1 MKTVKLGVICESIN
15 GLWTGKKGPFETA
28 KVVRN
33 TNFTKDCRLDL
44 SSIAILEVES
54 RQLATRRL
62 YKGDL
67 IIEKSGGGPKQPV
80 GRVVLF
86 EEEDHDFSFSNFT
99 SVLRIRQGSGY
110 IPKYLYYFIVLQY
123 ITGVTETMQ
132 SNTTGIRNLNF
143 KQYLDMDV
151 PNPSLP
157 EQKAIV
163 EKLDAAFAEIDKL
176 EANLETKSRYTNELL
191 NSILG
196 STFSGDNADPNPHQG
211 PAVKMVE
218 LGDIASIQTGKI
230 DVNKAVPGG
239 KYPFFTCSK
248 DTYKIDEAPFEGKV
262 ILVAGNGD
270 LNVKYYEGK
279 FNAYQ
284 RTYFLFVNNE
294 EIVFPKYLYYFLES
308 YVGQLRAE
316 SIGSTIKYIKMGN
329 LTDAEMP
336 LPSLPEQK
344 AIVEKLDTAFAEIDK
359 LREWTKQ
366 AKQSF
371 SALRQSILSSVFTE
385 KSDAA

>member
-1 MKTVKLGVICESIN
+1 MKMVRLEDVVDILDNLRVPINSTERLKRLGSVPYYGATGQVGTIDGALFNEPLILLGEDGVPFFDDNKHKAYLIEGPAWVNNHAHVLRPKKEFIEIN
-15 GLWTGKKGPFETA
+15 FLLHFLNQFNYFGYVNG
-28 KVVRN
+28 
-33 TNFTKDCRLDL
+33 
-44 SSIAILEVES
+44 
-54 RQLATRRL
+54 ATRL
-62 YKGDL
+62 KLTQSDM
-67 IIEKSGGGPKQPV
+67 K
-80 GRVVLF
+80 
-86 EEEDHDFSFSNFT
+86 
-99 SVLRIRQGSGY
+99 RIP
-110 IPKYLYYFIVLQY
+110 IPL
-123 ITGVTETMQ
+123 
-132 SNTTGIRNLNF
+132 
-143 KQYLDMDV
+143 
-151 PNPSLP
+151 PPLP